1 LIKGVLKDSIVHP
14 HKDFGFEGHP
24 ANTTYDH
31 LKILYDLDFRRVSF
45 GIQDFDPRV
54 QFIINRVQTFE
65 DVERVTGQARE
76 IGYTSVNF
84 DLIYGLP
91 LQSLESLAETIEKVG
106 LLMPDRIAF
115 YSYAHVPWVKPGQR
129 MFTEKHLPN
138 PAEKRSLH
146 ELGRSMLTALG
157 YHDIGMDHFAL
168 KSDSLYKAETNQTL
182 HRNFMGYTHQY
193 TRLLVGLGVSSISD
207 SWDAYAQNVK
217 NVEKYIGI
225 LNSGI
230 LPVVKVHFL
239 TADDMIIRKHILNIM
254 CKGETHWN
262 YHEEFSYDLDEG
274 LTRMKE
280 LADDG
285 LIEIDLW
292 HLVVTPLGKHFLRN
306 ICMALDARLWAD
318 QPSTQ
323 LFSMAG

>member
-1 LIKGVLKDSIVHP
+1 
-14 HKDFGFEGHP
+14 
-24 ANTTYDH
+24 
-31 LKILYDLDFRRVSF
+31 
-45 GIQDFDPRV
+45 
-54 QFIINRVQTFE
+54 
-65 DVERVTGQARE
+65 
-76 IGYTSVNF
+76 
-84 DLIYGLP
+84 
-91 LQSLESLAETIEKVG
+91 
-106 LLMPDRIAF
+106 
-115 YSYAHVPWVKPGQR
+115 